1 MPKKLKIVL
10 LGEGKVGKTSILTQY
25 VYSKFED
32 QKDRTVNASCLEK
45 KTRIDNKDAVLCIWD
60 TAGQEI
66 FAALASMYYRDADGK
81 FLIHL
86 KNFSLK
92 VNFSY

>member
-10 LGEGKVGKTSILTQY
+10 LGEGKVGKTSIVTQY
-25 VYSKFED
+25 IDSNFED
-32 QKDRTVNASCLEK
+32 QKNRTVNASCLEK
-45 KTRIDNKDAVLCIWD
+45 KAKIDNKEVILCIWD

-81 FLIHL
+81 DQSIFLPSNIART
-86 KNFSLK
+86 NS
-92 VNFSY
+92 